1 MIKMALFSRSA
12 DRVLDEMTVNLRK
25 VPLDPA
31 KTVVVNMNTVNG
43 YFKNGYFASTSTSPK
58 IPRLI
63 QMNEYF
69 LHSRRLFI
77 YDTHSFQSSEF
88 KTFPE
93 HCATRDEQ
101 SVIEEL
107 DRFLLGA
114 TVIEKNGTNP
124 FFCPEYLKWIAEN
137 KDVINYVIGGS
148 MTDLCVMQYAL
159 SLKAYANQNNKKL
172 NVVVLE
178 NATQSFNTEAHD
190 GNVMHR
196 FALYNMMLNGV
207 IIAEI

>member
-1 MIKMALFSRSA
+1 MALFSRSA
-12 DRVLDEMTVNLRK
+12 DKILDEMTVNIRK

-31 KTVVVNMNTVNG
+31 RTVVVNLNTVNG
-43 YFKNGYFASTSTSPK
+43 YFKDGYFSSPQTTAK

-77 YDTHSFQSSEF
+77 YDAHDFQSVEF

-93 HCATRDEQ
+93 HCATKEEQ
-101 SVIEEL
+101 TVIEEL
-107 DRFLLGA
+107 ERFLPGA
-114 TVIEKNGTNP
+114 TVIQKNGTNP
-124 FFCPEYLKWIAEN
+124 FFCPDYLRWVAEN
-137 KDVINYVIGGS
+137 KNVVNYVIGGG
-148 MTDLCVMQYAL
+148 MTDLSVMQYAL
-159 SLKAYANQNNKKL
+159 SLKAYANQNDKKL

-178 NATQSFNTEAHD
+178 NATHSFTTEAHD

>member
-1 MIKMALFSRSA
+1 MALFSRSA
-12 DRVLDEMTVNLRK
+12 DKILDEMTVNIRK

-31 KTVVVNMNTVNG
+31 RTVVVNINTVNG
-43 YFKNGYFASTSTSPK
+43 YFKDGYFASPQVAAK

-77 YDTHSFQSSEF
+77 HDAHSFQSAEF

-101 SVIEEL
+101 TVIEEL
-107 DRFLLGA
+107 DRFLPGA
-114 TVIEKNGTNP
+114 TVIAKNGTNP
-124 FFCPEYLKWIAEN
+124 FFCPEYLRWTAEN
-137 KDVINYVIGGS
+137 KDVVNYVIGGG
-148 MTDLCVMQYAL
+148 MTDICVMQYAL
-159 SLKAYANQNNKKL
+159 ALKAYANQNDKKM

>member
-1 MIKMALFSRSA
+1 MALFSRSA
-12 DRVLDEMTVNLRK
+12 DKILDEMTTNIRK
-25 VPLDPA
+25 IPLDPA
-31 KTVVVNMNTVNG
+31 RTVVVNMNTVNG
-43 YFKNGYFASTSTSPK
+43 YFKDGYFSSPAAVAK
-58 IPRLI
+58 IPKLI
-63 QMNEYF
+63 QLNEYF

-77 YDTHSFQSSEF
+77 YDTHNFQSSEF

-93 HCATRDEQ
+93 HCTTKEECAVIDEL
-101 SVIEEL
+101 E
-107 DRFLLGA
+107 RFLPGA

-124 FFCPEYLKWIAEN
+124 FFCPAYLRWTAEN
-137 KDVINYVIGGS
+137 KNAVNFVICGG
-148 MTDLCVMQYAL
+148 MTDISVMQYAL

-178 NATQSFNTEAHD
+178 NATQSFSTEAHD